1 MIRTLSLV
9 LVLPLLARAAE
20 PVASTADDG
29 WKPLLEEKLGQW
41 DIWLGSPHVTVKGLP
56 EGTPQSND
64 GHEGPPLANKDPKR
78 VFTTRMENGE
88 PILAISGEILGAVTS
103 RESFSNYH
111 FRAQVKWGERT
122 WEPRLNDTRDSGI
135 LYHCVGKDGAMWSA
149 WKRSIEFQ
157 VQEGDFGDLFMIA
170 GTRCDVAATRKEDNR
185 WHYDATSEVHTFGA
199 GEGTVEGNP
208 VGNGGDFELPRGEW
222 NTIEVYTFGRDAVH
236 VVNGHVV
243 FVIRNIAEA
252 DGKPLS
258 SGQIQIQ
265 SEGAECYYR
274 RVAIRPITG
283 FPEEIRKRVG
293 L

>member
-1 MIRTLSLV
+1 MTRLL
-9 LVLPLLARAAE
+9 LLLALPVLAHAE
-20 PVASTADDG
+20 TPTALPASDG
-29 WKPLLEEKLGQW
+29 WKPLLDEKLSQW
-41 DIWLGSPHVTVKGLP
+41 DIWLGSPHISVKGLP
-56 EGTPQSND
+56 DGTPQSKD
-64 GHEGPPLANKDPKR
+64 GHEGTPLATKDPKN

-88 PILAISGEILGAVTS
+88 PVLAISGEIFGAVTTK
-103 RESFSNYH
+103 EPFSNYH

-135 LYHCVGKDGAMWSA
+135 LYHCVGKDGAMWNA

-170 GTRCDVAATRKEDNR
+170 GTRCDVPSTRKEDKR
-185 WHYDATSEVHTFGA
+185 WHYNPAAEIKTFGA

-222 NTIEVYTFGRDAVH
+222 NTIEIYTFGRDAVH
-236 VVNGHVV
+236 IVNGHVV

-252 DGKPLS
+252 DGKPLLA
-258 SGQIQIQ
+258 GPLQIQ
-265 SEGAECYYR
+265 SEGAECLYR
-274 RVAIRPITG
+274 RISIRPISG
-283 FPEEIRKRVG
+283 LPAEIRKLAR